1 MKSID
6 RIYLALC
13 SYFSRIGH
21 IILCGVERLRA
32 DSSDRITNTSW
43 IKWKKRKKRR
53 KKPNGACK
61 GADEIKPSQN
71 AIFTPS
77 PRLFHTLRAYWRF
90 RCHRKRAQ
98 PNTFPFKTHFS
109 PSISLINLGA
119 MLFYSIDFT
128 TPSLCF
134 FFVLL
139 PFLPLRIHRCWSDL
153 WKFILSVGIDSKW
166 KRWRNGKKKNNEALL
181 KADMSV
187 QVADCFRYC
196 FWHGEYKWAIYSTSS
211 QPIIVCGEWPTLTL
225 SQTLVLSFTILHIW
239 CEFRHIACTNMTFN
253 ASFFHALSCWCHKPI
268 VNEVLIDFFF
278 LLIRHPLIPRY
289 ISRALRTSLTLS
301 IEISWIFSKYRF
313 YTEQPSI
320 HSLDMLFSYDEN
332 WFTLN

>member
-1 MKSID
+1 M
-6 RIYLALC
+6 
-13 SYFSRIGH
+13 
-21 IILCGVERLRA
+21 ERLRA

-43 IKWKKRKKRR
+43 IKWKKKEWKKRQQQIA
-53 KKPNGACK
+53 NGAWK

-77 PRLFHTLRAYWRF
+77 PRLFHTLRAHWRF

-119 MLFYSIDFT
+119 MLLYSIDFT
-128 TPSLCF
+128 TPLLCF
-134 FFVLL
+134 IFCSSPVSLSFH
-139 PFLPLRIHRCWSDL
+139 IHRRWSDL
-153 WKFILSVGIDSKW
+153 WKFILSLGVDSKW
-166 KRWRNGKKKNNEALL
+166 KRWQNGKNKKNEALL

-187 QVADCFRYC
+187 RAVFGHC

-225 SQTLVLSFTILHIW
+225 PQTLALSFTILHIW
-239 CEFRHIACTNMTFN
+239 CEFRHTACTNMMFE

-268 VNEVLIDFFF
+268 LNEVLIDFFPFVRESPIHASHVTFTESIAHIADIVYWNFVDIFKISILHRAPIDPFIGYIF
-278 LLIRHPLIPRY
+278 LWRKLTHIKLIP
-289 ISRALRTSLTLS
+289 
-301 IEISWIFSKYRF
+301 
-313 YTEQPSI
+313 I
-320 HSLDMLFSYDEN
+320 HLIPIDSSGRGP
-332 WFTLN
+332 